1 MLNRFEQFS
10 SVISS
15 IYRDIQIIERDEM
28 EKYGFKGA
36 YAQYLVAMNRYPEGV
51 TASQLCDICGKD
63 KAAVSRILSE
73 MEGKGLITK
82 ENTEKVYKAKITLT
96 EKGRNAAE
104 YVCNKAK
111 AAVEAVGNELSEVD
125 RRVMYASLELI
136 ASKLQKLS
144 KEGIPQNA

>member
-15 IYRDIQIIERDEM
+15 IYRDIQIIEREEM

-36 YAQYLVAMNRYPEGV
+36 YAQYLVVMKHYSEGV

-73 MEGKGLITK
+73 MEAKGLITK
-82 ENTEKVYKAKITLT
+82 ENSDKVYKSKISLT
-96 EKGRNAAE
+96 DEGRKAAD
-104 YVCNKAK
+104 YVCDKAK

-125 RRVMYASLELI
+125 RKVMYTSLELI
-136 ASKLQKLS
+136 ASKLHKLS
-144 KEGIPQNA
+144 KEGIPQKT